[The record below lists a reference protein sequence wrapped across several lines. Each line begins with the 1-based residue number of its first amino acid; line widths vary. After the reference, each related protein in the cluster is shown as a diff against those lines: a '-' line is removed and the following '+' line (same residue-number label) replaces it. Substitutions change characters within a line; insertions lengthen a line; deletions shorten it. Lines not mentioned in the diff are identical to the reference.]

1 MVIKFL
7 NMICV
12 LVPRKTANQKTEYN
26 VLSLLMEQ
34 VWSMSKK
41 THTQMFYNRQT
52 WFLAVVL

>member
-12 LVPRKTANQKTEYN
+12 LVPRKTANQNTEYN
-26 VLSLLMEQ
+26 VLSLLIGQ

-41 THTQMFYNRQT
+41 THTQMFYNGEA
-52 WFLAVVL
+52 WFLAVL